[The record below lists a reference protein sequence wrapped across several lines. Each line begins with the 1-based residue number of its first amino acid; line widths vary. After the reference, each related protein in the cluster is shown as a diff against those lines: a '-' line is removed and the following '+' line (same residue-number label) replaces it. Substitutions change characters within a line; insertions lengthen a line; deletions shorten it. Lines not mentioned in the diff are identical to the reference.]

1 MKLKRACLS
10 VVGTTLLG
18 LSCSI
23 AIAQETPAP
32 AADVAPAPTPPA
44 FTGHID
50 LVSHYILRGIT
61 STYGPGAPLGNTG
74 GDAPEADK
82 PVAQWGVDWNDPSGV
97 YLGYWG
103 SMINYSYQQL
113 GNSYSDRSI
122 TDFQKNKSVENDL
135 YGGYNGKIGDFGYVV
150 GMTGYV
156 YINSTHSD
164 ALETKLGI
172 SYGDFALNAQTLL
185 QDVVWGNKGDTYW
198 TLNYTHTLPYDV
210 NFTGSL
216 GYYTYGK
223 EGKYLGSTDTL
234 TGTACGPNSGFAVN
248 GCIAGNG
255 PVGSAFRHLILGVTK
270 TLGGSGVTLGLQ
282 AIIGGQNRFG
292 VSQKNLVVGSLS
304 YGF

>member
-113 GNSYSDRSI
+113 GNSYSDRSMLR
-122 TDFQKNKSVENDL
+122 SL
-135 YGGYNGKIGDFGYVV
+135 YQQHPFG
-150 GMTGYV
+150 
-156 YINSTHSD
+156 
-164 ALETKLGI
+164 
-172 SYGDFALNAQTLL
+172 
-185 QDVVWGNKGDTYW
+185 
-198 TLNYTHTLPYDV
+198 
-210 NFTGSL
+210 
-216 GYYTYGK
+216 
-223 EGKYLGSTDTL
+223 
-234 TGTACGPNSGFAVN
+234 C
-248 GCIAGNG
+248 AGN
-255 PVGSAFRHLILGVTK
+255 
-270 TLGGSGVTLGLQ
+270 Q
-282 AIIGGQNRFG
+282 AGHQLR
-292 VSQKNLVVGSLS
+292 
-304 YGF
+304 

>member
-1 MKLKRACLS
+1 
-10 VVGTTLLG
+10 
-18 LSCSI
+18 
-23 AIAQETPAP
+23 
-32 AADVAPAPTPPA
+32 
-44 FTGHID
+44 
-50 LVSHYILRGIT
+50 
-61 STYGPGAPLGNTG
+61 
-74 GDAPEADK
+74 
-82 PVAQWGVDWNDPSGV
+82 
-97 YLGYWG
+97 
-103 SMINYSYQQL
+103 
-113 GNSYSDRSI
+113 
-122 TDFQKNKSVENDL
+122 
-135 YGGYNGKIGDFGYVV
+135 
-150 GMTGYV
+150 
-156 YINSTHSD
+156 
-164 ALETKLGI
+164 
-172 SYGDFALNAQTLL
+172 LNAQTLL